1 MTIASRF
8 DFGDVVLVPVFSTI
22 EQGLVIRVLGHLS
35 ATDLQSLQGL
45 LGNVIG

>member
-1 MTIASRF
+1 
-8 DFGDVVLVPVFSTI
+8 
-22 EQGLVIRVLGHLS
+22 VIRVLGHLS